1 MSDRS
6 SLLILNHT
14 PQDECSLEKLNYKL
28 WNSVRR
34 INTKLVVWHTL
45 RDQIFHRN
53 KMNARG
59 SIRKA
64 PNDITWA
71 ISLNKLSQVGD
82 KDAGVIIK
90 AWNLMASGQQ
100 KLVGGKAQ
108 ALKTVLDMMPQEVF
122 TQIVVPTVSEMGWE
136 KCPWSDDAFG
146 NKRIYLGNSPAG
158 RALSVAWRE
167 RLKVSSVSMR
177 IMLSCQV
184 DKHKKLTQTCSS
196 RKLSKSTM
204 EHDADQAAL
213 VHSLVREVHAIV
225 PITDDILK
233 EHYVR
238 LYIDNDPQVHLE
250 VPSVLASRG
259 G

>member
-14 PQDECSLEKLNYKL
+14 PQDECSLEKYHYKL

-64 PNDITWA
+64 PNVITWA

-100 KLVGGKAQ
+100 KLVGGHGAGAQ
-108 ALKTVLDMMPQEVF
+108 NCAGYDATRGLHPNSGSNGERDGLGEMP
-122 TQIVVPTVSEMGWE
+122 
-136 KCPWSDDAFG
+136 
-146 NKRIYLGNSPAG
+146 L
-158 RALSVAWRE
+158 E
-167 RLKVSSVSMR
+167 R
-177 IMLSCQV
+177 
-184 DKHKKLTQTCSS
+184 
-196 RKLSKSTM
+196 
-204 EHDADQAAL
+204 
-213 VHSLVREVHAIV
+213 
-225 PITDDILK
+225 
-233 EHYVR
+233 
-238 LYIDNDPQVHLE
+238 
-250 VPSVLASRG
+250 
-259 G
+259 